1 MVTQQD
7 SKPTTPLKK
16 LLRNENLM
24 LLIKD
29 TKVKHIHQSPDTP
42 PTHSQNPCVSILML
56 MAQYLAAVKVESTIQ
71 PVSQMNSGE
80 DVVIRKSMGFKRDK
94 TRQEYRG
101 ISLRSRW
108 QRPATSR
115 HQSHMYFNHQKEMI

>member
-1 MVTQQD
+1 
-7 SKPTTPLKK
+7 
-16 LLRNENLM
+16 M

-80 DVVIRKSMGFKRDK
+80 DVVIRKSMGFNMEKNVAQE
-94 TRQEYRG
+94 RQNP
-101 ISLRSRW
+101 SRV
-108 QRPATSR
+108 SR
-115 HQSHMYFNHQKEMI
+115 HFITFTLAETGHLSAPKSHVFQSSERNDINIGHL